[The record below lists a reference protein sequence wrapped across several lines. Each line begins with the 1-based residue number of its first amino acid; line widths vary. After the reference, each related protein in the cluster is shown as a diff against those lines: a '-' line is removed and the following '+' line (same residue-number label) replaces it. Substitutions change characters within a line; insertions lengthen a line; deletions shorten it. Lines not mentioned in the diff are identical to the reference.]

1 MSGVKGKSGRKPGIK
16 NITQYLYK
24 EIDNNWQELVDAL
37 LEKATNGDREAL
49 FYCFDRRIGKV
60 KTDIVIDGAGDI
72 GAGVVIE
79 LLKAIAKEKSP
90 YIEPLALEQPT
101 VEVATLKEAQDELY
115 DQA

>member
-60 KTDIVIDGAGDI
+60 KTDIYPVNETARLLVKLTRRTTLSESDI
-72 GAGVVIE
+72 
-79 LLKAIAKEKSP
+79 
-90 YIEPLALEQPT
+90 
-101 VEVATLKEAQDELY
+101 ATIQQLGYEISLVNVSTRKWQ
-115 DQA
+115 